1 MHTVNTLEPRYGGER
16 MITLN
21 EYQYHW
27 RLQAIRGKVVS
38 ISLNKSIAQED
49 KCVIIA
55 EMKLGAFVGTNYQNI
70 YTDVLLSAL
79 RNKVISK
86 E

>member
-1 MHTVNTLEPRYGGER
+1 

-21 EYQYHW
+21 EYEYHW
-27 RLQAIRGKVVS
+27 RLQTIRGEVTS

-55 EMKLGAFVGTNYQNI
+55 EMKLSLFVGTNYQNI
-70 YTDVLLSAL
+70 FTDVWLASL

>member
-1 MHTVNTLEPRYGGER
+1 
-16 MITLN
+16 MIILN

-27 RLQAIRGKVVS
+27 RLQTIKSKVYS
-38 ISLNKSIAQED
+38 IVLNKSIAQED

-55 EMKLGAFVGTNYQNI
+55 EMKLGVFVGTNYQNI

-79 RNKVISK
+79 RNKVVSK
-86 E
+86 I

>member
-1 MHTVNTLEPRYGGER
+1 
-16 MITLN
+16 MIILN

-27 RLQAIRGKVVS
+27 RLQTIKSKVYS
-38 ISLNKSIAQED
+38 IVLNKSIAQED

-55 EMKLGAFVGTNYQNI
+55 EMKLGVFVGTNYQNI

>member
-1 MHTVNTLEPRYGGER
+1 

-21 EYQYHW
+21 EFQYHW
-27 RLQAIRGKVVS
+27 RLQAIRRKVVS
-38 ISLNKSIAQED
+38 ISLDKSIAQED

-70 YTDVLLSAL
+70 YTDVLLSSL

>member
-1 MHTVNTLEPRYGGER
+1 MKV
-16 MITLN
+16 LN

-27 RLQAIRGKVVS
+27 RLQAIRGKVVN
-38 ISLNKSIAQED
+38 ISLDKSITQED

-55 EMKLGAFVGTNYQNI
+55 EMKLGVFVGTNYQNI
-70 YTDVLLSAL
+70 YTDVLLSSL
-79 RNKVISK
+79 RNKVLSR

>member
-1 MHTVNTLEPRYGGER
+1 

-21 EYQYHW
+21 EFQYHW
-27 RLQAIRGKVVS
+27 RLQAIRRKVVS
-38 ISLNKSIAQED
+38 ISLDKSIAQED
-49 KCVIIA
+49 KCIIIA

-79 RNKVISK
+79 RNKVLSR

>member
-1 MHTVNTLEPRYGGER
+1 MY
-16 MITLN
+16 
-21 EYQYHW
+21 
-27 RLQAIRGKVVS
+27 S
-38 ISLNKSIAQED
+38 IVLNKSIAQED

>member
-1 MHTVNTLEPRYGGER
+1 
-16 MITLN
+16 MIILN

-27 RLQAIRGKVVS
+27 RLQTIKSKVYS
-38 ISLNKSIAQED
+38 IVLNKSIEQED

-55 EMKLGAFVGTNYQNI
+55 EMKLGVFVGTNYQNI

>member
-1 MHTVNTLEPRYGGER
+1 
-16 MITLN
+16 MIILN

-27 RLQAIRGKVVS
+27 RLQTIRGKVVS
-38 ISLNKSIAQED
+38 ISLDKSIAQED

-70 YTDVLLSAL
+70 YTDVLLSSL
-79 RNKVISK
+79 RNKVVSK
-86 E
+86 I

>member
-1 MHTVNTLEPRYGGER
+1 
-16 MITLN
+16 MIILN

-27 RLQAIRGKVVS
+27 RLQTIKSKVYS
-38 ISLNKSIAQED
+38 IVLNKSIAQED

-79 RNKVISK
+79 RNKVVSK
-86 E
+86 I

>member
-1 MHTVNTLEPRYGGER
+1 MV
-16 MITLN
+16 TLN

-27 RLQAIRGKVVS
+27 RLQTIRGKVVS
-38 ISLNKSIAQED
+38 ISLDKSIAQED

>member
-1 MHTVNTLEPRYGGER
+1 

-21 EYQYHW
+21 EFQYHW
-27 RLQAIRGKVVS
+27 RLQAIRRKVVN
-38 ISLNKSIAQED
+38 ISLDKSIAQED

-70 YTDVLLSAL
+70 YTDVLLSTL

>member
-1 MHTVNTLEPRYGGER
+1 

-21 EYQYHW
+21 EFQYHW
-27 RLQAIRGKVVS
+27 RLQAIRRKVVS
-38 ISLNKSIAQED
+38 ISLDKSIVQED

>member
-1 MHTVNTLEPRYGGER
+1 
-16 MITLN
+16 MIILN

-27 RLQAIRGKVVS
+27 RLQTIKSKVYS
-38 ISLNKSIAQED
+38 IVLNKSIAQED

>member
-1 MHTVNTLEPRYGGER
+1 MV
-16 MITLN
+16 TLN

-27 RLQAIRGKVVS
+27 RLQTIRRKVVS
-38 ISLNKSIAQED
+38 ISLDKSIAQED

-55 EMKLGAFVGTNYQNI
+55 EMKLGVFVGTNYQNI

-79 RNKVISK
+79 RNKVLSR

>member
-1 MHTVNTLEPRYGGER
+1 
-16 MITLN
+16 MIILN

-27 RLQAIRGKVVS
+27 RLQTIKSKVYS
-38 ISLNKSIAQED
+38 IVLNKSIAQED

-70 YTDVLLSAL
+70 YTDVLLSSL
-79 RNKVISK
+79 RNKVVSK
-86 E
+86 I

>member
-1 MHTVNTLEPRYGGER
+1 MKLLSNYEYYSLLRTIQATVS
-16 MITLN
+16 
-21 EYQYHW
+21 
-27 RLQAIRGKVVS
+27 S

-55 EMKLGAFVGTNYQNI
+55 EMKLAIFVGTNYQNI
-70 YTDVLLSAL
+70 YIDVLLSSL
-79 RNKVISK
+79 RNKVLSR

>member
-1 MHTVNTLEPRYGGER
+1 MKLLSNY
-16 MITLN
+16 
-21 EYQYHW
+21 EYYSLL
-27 RLQAIRGKVVS
+27 RTIQAIVSS

-55 EMKLGAFVGTNYQNI
+55 EMKLALFVGTNYQNI
-70 YTDVLLSAL
+70 YTDLLLSAL

>member
-1 MHTVNTLEPRYGGER
+1 

-21 EYQYHW
+21 EFQYHW
-27 RLQAIRGKVVS
+27 RLQTIKSKVYS
-38 ISLNKSIAQED
+38 IVLNKSIAQED

-79 RNKVISK
+79 RNKVVSK
-86 E
+86 I